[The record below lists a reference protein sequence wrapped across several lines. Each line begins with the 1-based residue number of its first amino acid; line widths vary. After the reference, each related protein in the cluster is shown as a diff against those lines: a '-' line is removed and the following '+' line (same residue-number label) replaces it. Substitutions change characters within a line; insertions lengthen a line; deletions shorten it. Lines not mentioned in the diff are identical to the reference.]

1 MTSLQRDRTFRILL
15 ADDHELVR
23 RGIRD
28 LFSNN
33 PRWDICG
40 EATNGRE
47 AIEKVLEMK
56 PDLANLDITMPE
68 LNGIEAAREIR
79 RIAPRAKIIILS
91 MHEGLQLELAARQ
104 AGADGVIV
112 KRSVAESLVQEVEHL
127 LAANISDA
135 DDSIRDSINNS
146 VELPE

>member
-56 PDLANLDITMPE
+56 PDLAILDITMPE
-68 LNGIEAAREIR
+68 LNGIEAAREIS

-104 AGADGVIV
+104 AGADAVIV